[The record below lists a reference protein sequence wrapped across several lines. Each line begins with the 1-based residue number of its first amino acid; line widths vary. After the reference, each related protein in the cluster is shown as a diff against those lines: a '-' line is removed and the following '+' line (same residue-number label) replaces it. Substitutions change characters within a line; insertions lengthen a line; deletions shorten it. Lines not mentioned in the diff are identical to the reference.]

1 MGLCG
6 GIVILSSWLR
16 EPFILSHA
24 LLATEPSQYTAIGR
38 ENTVATLAISKH
50 ALGRKAM
57 KLKEEQMARQKN
69 FSVTIVLLQKL
80 RKEGKISKDDY
91 KKSYKILKDKYLPV
105 LELVLDY
112 SKK

>member
-6 GIVILSSWLR
+6 GTFILSSWLR
-16 EPFILSHA
+16 ELFILSHA
-24 LLATEPSQYTAIGR
+24 LPATPHSQYTAIGR
-38 ENTVATLAISKH
+38 ENTVVTLAISKL

-69 FSVTIVLLQKL
+69 FSATMYFLLKL
-80 RKEGKISKDDY
+80 KKEGKISKDDY
-91 KKSYKILKDKYLPV
+91 KKAYKILKDKYLPV
-105 LELVLDY
+105 LELDVDY